1 VTAAQGNSGTSGEG
15 DQGVHLQYKV
25 DLSNPTPESLEAI
38 KNELVQK
45 IAQNI
50 EAEQRGLEETEE
62 MRHDRHYSIHSSD
75 PA

>member
-1 VTAAQGNSGTSGEG
+1 VTASQGSGNQGG
-15 DQGVHLQYKV
+15 DNQGVHLQYKV

-50 EAEQRGLEETEE
+50 DAERRGLEETEE